1 MPTLHRNIGIPLS
14 PAGFVPA
21 IQLFF
26 NNTPTSHTI
35 PKMAVEQAYY
45 IGFDVGTGSGRA
57 CLVDRSG
64 KLIAEHSVP
73 TLTHRSPTDH
83 RIFEQ
88 STTNI
93 WTSLSTSCREILK
106 TSGVNPALVKG
117 VGFDATCSLAVVNKS
132 GQPVS
137 VSRTGSSEDDE
148 NDQNLGTEVSGEEA
162 WNVILWADHRA
173 EAEAEQINATG
184 EGVLGFV
191 GKTMSVSRA
200 QVTAGRR

>member
-1 MPTLHRNIGIPLS
+1 MS
-14 PAGFVPA
+14 
-21 IQLFF
+21 
-26 NNTPTSHTI
+26 TSTDT
-35 PKMAVEQAYY
+35 QFYY

-93 WTSLSTSCREILK
+93 WTALSTSCRAILK
-106 TSGVNPALVKG
+106 QSGVDPKLVKG
-117 VGFDATCSLAVVNKS
+117 IGFDATCSLAVTSKT

-137 VSRTGSSEDDE
+137 VSRKGDKEDEEDDVY
-148 NDQNLGTEVSGEEA
+148 LGREVSGEEA

-173 EAEAEQINATG
+173 EEEAEKINSTG

-191 GKTMSVSRA
+191 GKTMSVSWRY
-200 QVTAGRR
+200 

>member
-1 MPTLHRNIGIPLS
+1 LTHQVPSAFLTLTNMPAET
-14 PAGFVPA
+14 
-21 IQLFF
+21 
-26 NNTPTSHTI
+26 
-35 PKMAVEQAYY
+35 AYY

-93 WTSLSTSCREILK
+93 WTSLSTSCKEILK
-106 TSGVNPALVKG
+106 TSGVDPKLVKG
-117 VGFDATCSLAVVNKS
+117 IGFDATCSLAVVNKS

-137 VSRTGSSEDDE
+137 VSRTGGSDEDE
-148 NDQNLGTEVSGEEA
+148 NDKNLGSEVSGEEG

-191 GKTMSVSRA
+191 GKTMSVSRSSCPA
-200 QVTAGRR
+200 QQMRSKPNRRSEVELSI